1 MPFYSLEFV
10 LALICAAFYY
20 KAGTE
25 ELGSGVLWGGISLVL
40 SFAVLFGLH
49 GGIVAIAVTQVALL
63 LGIALFRMWR
73 DPE

>member
-25 ELGSGVLWGGISLVL
+25 ELGSGLLWGGISLIV
-40 SFAVLFGLH
+40 SFAVMFGVH
-49 GGIVAIAVTQVALL
+49 GGIVAVAIAQGALL

-73 DPE
+73 DPD

>member
-10 LALICAAFYY
+10 LALICAAFYF

-40 SFAVLFGLH
+40 SFVVLFWLR
-49 GGIVAIAVTQVALL
+49 GGIVVVALMQGALL

>member
-20 KAGTE
+20 RAGTE
-25 ELGSGVLWGGISLVL
+25 ELGSGVIWGGISLVL
-40 SFAVLFGLH
+40 SFALMFLAH
-49 GGIVAIAVTQVALL
+49 GGVLSIALAQGALL

>member
-10 LALICAAFYY
+10 LALLCAAFYF

-40 SFAVLFGLH
+40 SFVVLFWLR
-49 GGIVAIAVTQVALL
+49 GGIVVVALMQGALL